1 MKLSRVKVLSD
12 EEIKE
17 IDESS
22 KEILEETGV
31 MVLSEEVLKIYE
43 KGGAKVDY
51 NNKIVKIPVT
61 LSHSLVHFLS

>member
-1 MKLSRVKVLSD
+1 MLGLEESEYKVRLSKVEVLSNK
-12 EEIKE
+12 EIIE
-17 IDESS
+17 IDEAS

-51 NNKIVKIPVT
+51 DNMRFQKN
-61 LSHSLVHFLS
+61 L